1 MTVLRKD
8 EREPHCPACERESRR
23 NTAGVSRRAFMKG
36 GFTVISV
43 GMAMPSIFSKAVEA
57 AGTAGG
63 AKAAFQDSGK
73 VLVVIQLAGGND
85 GIDTVI
91 PFADP
96 KLAGL
101 RPTLKQTEAQLAF
114 KLNDSLGMHSS
125 LAPLKD
131 LWTGGKLAVVENVGY
146 PNPSLSHFQS
156 MDIWET
162 MDLEGREGWLG
173 KYLSG
178 LVDKDG
184 HPLAG
189 IGVGNA
195 MSPALRAISAPV
207 STFSDPR
214 SFSLEGGAASTA
226 ETRLRVAAL
235 EKVYRAYPESAPYA
249 ALLHQTEANTMAAA
263 KMLEAAGASY
273 KPAAKYPAGPF
284 GNGLQVLAEAIVQ
297 DLGMRVG
304 YITLGGFDTHRTQKA
319 THDRLLGLLASGIQ
333 SFLADLQAHGKAND
347 VVVMT
352 WSEFGRRAQENASGG
367 TDHGTAAPLFIAGNG
382 VKGGVY
388 GDPPALGNLDK
399 NGNLP
404 FQTDFRQVYAT
415 MLEGW
420 LKVPSDTVI
429 PASFKALPL
438 LQGG

>member
-1 MTVLRKD
+1 MSDDPGRHTCEVCASAARKASD
-8 EREPHCPACERESRR
+8 GGI
-23 NTAGVSRRAFMKG
+23 NRRAFMKG
-36 GFTVISV
+36 GFTVVSV

-57 AGTAGG
+57 AGQPG
-63 AKAAFQDSGK
+63 AARAAFQDSGK

-85 GIDTVI
+85 GLDTVI

-96 KLAGL
+96 RLAGL

-114 KLNDSLGMHSS
+114 KLNDQLGMHSA

-131 LWTGGKLAVVENVGY
+131 LWTAGNLAVVENVGY

-162 MDLEGREGWLG
+162 MNLEGREGWLG

-184 HPLAG
+184 HPLTG
-189 IGVGNA
+189 LQVGSAQNQ
-195 MSPALRAISAPV
+195 ALRALSAPV
-207 STFSDPR
+207 VTFSDPK
-214 SFSLEGGAASTA
+214 SFSFEGAGASSA
-226 ETRLRVAAL
+226 ETALRAAAL

-249 ALLHQTEANTMAAA
+249 ALLHQTESNTVKAI
-263 KMLEAAGASY
+263 KLLHDAGAGY
-273 KPAAKYPAGPF
+273 QPMAKYPAGPF
-284 GNGLQVLAEAIVQ
+284 GNGLQVLAEAVVQ

-304 YITLGGFDTHRTQKA
+304 YITLGGFDTHRGQQQS
-319 THDRLLGLLASGIQ
+319 HDRLLTLLASGIEA
-333 SFLADLQAHGKAND
+333 FLGDLKAHGKGQD
-347 VVVMT
+347 VAVMT

-367 TDHGTAAPLFIAGNG
+367 TDHGTAAPLFIAGEG

-388 GDPPALGNLDK
+388 GDPPGLASLDK

-420 LKVPSDTVI
+420 LRVPADTVI
-429 PASFKALPL
+429 PSSFATLPL
-438 LQGG
+438 LKAG

>member
-1 MTVLRKD
+1 MNRLR
-8 EREPHCPACERESRR
+8 RGRPEPNCPACEAEARR
-23 NTAGVSRRAFMKG
+23 ASSGVSRRAFMKG

-57 AGTAGG
+57 AAGG
-63 AKAAFQDSGK
+63 AEQAAFQDNGK
-73 VLVVIQLAGGND
+73 TLIVVQLAGGND

-91 PFADP
+91 PFSDP
-96 KLAGL
+96 RLAGL
-101 RPTLKQTEAQLAF
+101 RPTLKQTESQLAF
-114 KLNDSLGMHSS
+114 KLNDQLGMHSA

-131 LWTGGKLAVVENVGY
+131 LWTGGNLAVVQNVGY

-184 HPLAG
+184 HPLSG
-189 IGVGNA
+189 IDIGTS
-195 MSPALRAISAPV
+195 MSPALRALSAPV

-214 SFSLEGGAASTA
+214 TFTLEGTGTSAGDTGVRA
-226 ETRLRVAAL
+226 AAL

-249 ALLHQTEANTMAAA
+249 ALLHQTEANTLAAS
-263 KMLEAAGASY
+263 KMLQAAGQGY
-273 KPAAKYPAGPF
+273 KPLVQYPAGPF

-297 DLGMRVG
+297 NLGMRVG
-304 YITLGGFDTHRTQKA
+304 YITLGGFDTHREQQA
-319 THDRLLGLLASGIQ
+319 AHDKLLALLAGGIQ
-333 SFLADLQAHGKAND
+333 SFLADLKAHGKSQD
-347 VVVMT
+347 VTVMT

-367 TDHGTAAPLFIAGNG
+367 TDHGTAAPLFIAGDG

-420 LKVPSDTVI
+420 LKVPADTVI
-429 PASFKALPL
+429 PATYQPL
-438 LQGG
+438 QLLRSA

>member
-1 MTVLRKD
+1 MSSESAAATG
-8 EREPHCPACERESRR
+8 PGNCEICAAQARR
-23 NTAGVSRRAFMKG
+23 ASSAVSRRAFMKG

-43 GMAMPSIFSKAVEA
+43 GMAMPSILSKAVEA
-57 AGTAGG
+57 ASTG
-63 AKAAFQDSGK
+63 AEKAAFQDNGK

-96 KLAGL
+96 RLQGL
-101 RPTLKQTEAQLAF
+101 RPTLKQTESQLAF
-114 KLNDSLGMHSS
+114 RLNDQLGLHSA

-184 HPLAG
+184 HPLSG
-189 IGVGNA
+189 VDIGTS
-195 MSPALRAISAPV
+195 MSPALRALSSPV
-207 STFSDPR
+207 ATFSDPR
-214 SFSLEGGAASTA
+214 TFTLEGGGVSAG
-226 ETRLRVAAL
+226 ETGVRVAAL
-235 EKVYRAYPESAPYA
+235 EKVYRAYPESAPYS
-249 ALLHQTEANTMAAA
+249 ALLHQTEANTIAAS
-263 KMLEAAGASY
+263 KMLETAGSSY
-273 KPAAKYPAGPF
+273 QAKSTYPDGPF
-284 GNGLQVLAEAIVQ
+284 GNGLKVLAEAIVQ
-297 DLGMRVG
+297 NLGMRVG
-304 YITLGGFDTHRTQKA
+304 YITLGGFDTHRQQRGA
-319 THDRLLGLLASGIQ
+319 HDKLLALLAGGIQ
-333 SFLADLQAHGKAND
+333 AFLADLQAHGKSED
-347 VVVMT
+347 VAVMT

-367 TDHGTAAPLFIAGNG
+367 TDHGTAAPLFIAGDG

-388 GDPPALGNLDK
+388 GDPPALANLDK

-420 LKVPSDTVI
+420 LKVPADTVI
-429 PASFKALPL
+429 PATYQPL
-438 LQGG
+438 MLLRAG

>member
-1 MTVLRKD
+1 MT
-8 EREPHCPACERESRR
+8 EHCAACEAEARR
-23 NTAGVSRRAFMKG
+23 TSSSVSRRAFMKG

-43 GMAMPSIFSKAVEA
+43 GMAMPSIFSQAVEA
-57 AGTAGG
+57 AGQPG
-63 AKAAFQDSGK
+63 AARAAFQDSGK
-73 VLVVIQLAGGND
+73 VLIVIQLAGGND

-96 KLAGL
+96 RLAAL
-101 RPTLKQTEAQLAF
+101 RPTLKQTESQLAF
-114 KLNDSLGMHSS
+114 KLNDQLGMHSA

-131 LWTGGKLAVVENVGY
+131 LWSSGNLAVVENVGY

-162 MDLEGREGWLG
+162 MNLEGREGWLG

-189 IGVGNA
+189 LQVGNA
-195 MSPALRAISAPV
+195 QNQALRALSAPV
-207 STFSDPR
+207 VTFSDPK
-214 SFSLEGGAASTA
+214 SFSFEGGGASTA
-226 ETRLRVAAL
+226 ETALRAAAL

-249 ALLHQTEANTMAAA
+249 ALLHQTEGNTMKAV
-263 KMLEAAGASY
+263 KLLHDAGVGYQPMAR
-273 KPAAKYPAGPF
+273 YPAGPF

-304 YITLGGFDTHRTQKA
+304 YITLGGFDTHRGQQQS
-319 THDRLLGLLASGIQ
+319 HDRLLALLAGGIQ
-333 SFLADLQAHGKAND
+333 AFLGDLKAHGKSQD
-347 VVVMT
+347 VAVMT

-367 TDHGTAAPLFIAGNG
+367 TDHGTAAPLFIAGDG

-388 GDPPALGNLDK
+388 GDPPALGGLDK

-420 LKVPSDTVI
+420 LKVPADTVI
-429 PASFKALPL
+429 PASFNTLPL
-438 LQGG
+438 LRTS

>member
-1 MTVLRKD
+1 MNQTGRPPRPD
-8 EREPHCPACERESRR
+8 CEICAAEARR
-23 NTAGVSRRAFMKG
+23 AGSAVTRRAFMKG

-43 GMAMPSIFSKAVEA
+43 GLAMPSIFSKAVEA
-57 AGTAGG
+57 AGQPG
-63 AKAAFQDSGK
+63 AARATFQDNGK
-73 VLVVIQLAGGND
+73 TLVVIQLAGGND

-96 KLAGL
+96 RLAGL
-101 RPTLKQTEAQLAF
+101 RSTLKQTESQLAF
-114 KLNDSLGMHSS
+114 RLNDQLGMHSA
-125 LAPLKD
+125 LAPLKN
-131 LWTGGKLAVVENVGY
+131 LWGSGKLAVVENVGY

-184 HPLAG
+184 HPLSG
-189 IGVGNA
+189 VQVGNA
-195 MSPALRAISAPV
+195 MNPALRALSAPV
-207 STFSDPR
+207 ATFTDPR
-214 SFSLEGGAASTA
+214 SFTLEGAGASNA
-226 ETRLRVAAL
+226 ETGLRVAAL
-235 EKVYRAYPESAPYA
+235 EKVYRSYPESAPYA
-249 ALLHQTEANTMAAA
+249 ALLHQTEANTMAAS
-263 KMLEAAGASY
+263 KLLHDAGIAY
-273 KPAAKYPAGPF
+273 QPMAKYPAGPF

-304 YITLGGFDTHRTQKA
+304 YITLGGFDTHRQQGQ
-319 THDRLLGLLASGIQ
+319 THDRLLALLAGGIQ
-333 SFLADLQAHGKAND
+333 AFLADLKAHNKSQD
-347 VVVMT
+347 VAVMT

-367 TDHGTAAPLFIAGNG
+367 TDHGTAAPLFIAGDG

-420 LKVPSDTVI
+420 LKVPADTVI
-429 PASFKALPL
+429 PAAYPPLPL
-438 LQGG
+438 LQTA

>member
-1 MTVLRKD
+1 MTRD
-8 EREPHCPACERESRR
+8 DRHRDPDCSACAAEARRTGSRV
-23 NTAGVSRRAFMKG
+23 GRRAFLKG

-57 AGTAGG
+57 AGQPGSARAT
-63 AKAAFQDSGK
+63 FEDNSK
-73 VLVVIQLAGGND
+73 VLIVIQLAGGND

-91 PFADP
+91 PFNDP
-96 KLAGL
+96 RLPSL
-101 RPTLKQTEAQLAF
+101 RPTLKQSESQLAF
-114 KLNDSLGMHSS
+114 KLNDQLGMHSA

-131 LWTGGKLAVVENVGY
+131 LWTKGHLAVVENVGY

-162 MDLEGREGWLG
+162 MNLDGREGWLG

-189 IGVGNA
+189 IQVGNA
-195 MSPALRAISAPV
+195 MNPALRALSAPV
-207 STFSDPR
+207 ATFSDPR
-214 SFSLEGGAASTA
+214 TFTIEGTGSSTA
-226 ETRLRVAAL
+226 ETDLRVAAL

-249 ALLHQTEANTMAAA
+249 ALLQQTEANTIASSRLLHAAT
-263 KMLEAAGASY
+263 AAY
-273 KPAAKYPAGPF
+273 KPLAKYPAGPF

-304 YITLGGFDTHRTQKA
+304 YITLGGFDTHRGQGA
-319 THDRLLGLLASGIQ
+319 AHDKLLALLAGGIEA
-333 SFLADLQAHGKAND
+333 LMADLGAHGKSKD
-347 VVVMT
+347 VTVMT
-352 WSEFGRRAQENASGG
+352 WSEFGRRAQENGSGG
-367 TDHGTAAPLFIAGNG
+367 TDHGTAAPLFIAGEG

-388 GDPPALGNLDK
+388 GDPPALDKLDK

-420 LKVPSDTVI
+420 LKVPADTVI
-429 PASFKALPL
+429 PAGYRPLPL
-438 LQGG
+438 LLAS

>member
-1 MTVLRKD
+1 MKRRGSPDQTCR
-8 EREPHCPACERESRR
+8 ACAVAARSGGGG
-23 NTAGVSRRAFMKG
+23 GVSRRAFMKG
-36 GFTVISV
+36 GFTVVSV
-43 GMAMPSIFSKAVEA
+43 GMAMPSIFSRAVEA
-57 AGTAGG
+57 AGQPG
-63 AKAAFQDSGK
+63 AARAAFVDSGK

-85 GIDTVI
+85 GLDTVI

-96 KLAGL
+96 HLASL

-114 KLNDSLGMHSS
+114 RLNDQVGAHGA
-125 LAPLKD
+125 LAPLKS
-131 LWTGGKLAVVENVGY
+131 LWDAGNLAVVQNVGY

-162 MDLEGREGWLG
+162 MNLEGREGWLG

-189 IGVGNA
+189 MQVGTA
-195 MSPALRAISAPV
+195 QSAALRALSAPV
-207 STFSDPR
+207 ATFSDPR
-214 SFSLEGGAASTA
+214 SFSLEGGGSSTA
-226 ETRLRVAAL
+226 ESALRAAAL

-249 ALLHQTEANTMAAA
+249 ALLHQTEANTMQASR
-263 KMLEAAGASY
+263 LLRSAGTGYQAM
-273 KPAAKYPAGPF
+273 AKYPGGPF

-304 YITLGGFDTHRTQKA
+304 YITLGGFDTHRQQEQA
-319 THDRLLGLLASGIQ
+319 HDRLLALLASGIQ
-333 SFLADLQAHGKAND
+333 AFLGDLEAHGKSKD
-347 VVVMT
+347 VALMT
-352 WSEFGRRAQENASGG
+352 WSEFGRRPQENASGG
-367 TDHGTAAPLFIAGNG
+367 TDHGTAAPLFIAGDA

-420 LKVPSDTVI
+420 LRVPADTVI
-429 PASFKALPL
+429 PASYTTLPL
-438 LQGG
+438 LRSA

>member
-1 MTVLRKD
+1 MSHHVRPD
-8 EREPHCPACERESRR
+8 RPGCEICAAQARR
-23 NTAGVSRRAFMKG
+23 AGSGVGRRAFMKG

-57 AGTAGG
+57 AGQ
-63 AKAAFQDSGK
+63 AASTRVSFQDSGK
-73 VLVVIQLAGGND
+73 ILVVIQLAGGND

-91 PFADP
+91 PFTDP
-96 KLAGL
+96 KLAAL
-101 RPTLKQTEAQLAF
+101 RPTLKQTESQLAF
-114 KLNDSLGMHSS
+114 KLNDQLGMHSA
-125 LAPLKD
+125 LAPLRD
-131 LWTGGKLAVVENVGY
+131 LWAAGNLAVVENVGY

-195 MSPALRAISAPV
+195 MSPALRALSAPV

-214 SFSLEGGAASTA
+214 TFSLEGAGASSG

-235 EKVYRAYPESAPYA
+235 ERVYRAYPEAAPYA
-249 ALLHQTEANTMAAA
+249 ALLHQTEANTVSAA
-263 KMLEAAGASY
+263 KMLHDAGASY
-273 KPAAKYPAGPF
+273 QPMAKYPAGPF
-284 GNGLQVLAEAIVQ
+284 GNGLKVLAEAIVQ
-297 DLGMRVG
+297 NLGMRVG
-304 YITLGGFDTHRTQKA
+304 YITLGGFDTHKTQQQA
-319 THDRLLGLLASGIQ
+319 HDRLLALLASGIQ
-333 SFLADLQAHGKAND
+333 AFIADLHAHGKSKD
-347 VVVMT
+347 VAVMT

-367 TDHGTAAPLFIAGNG
+367 TDHGTAAPLFVAGEG

-404 FQTDFRQVYAT
+404 FQTDFRAVYAT

-420 LKVPSDTVI
+420 LKVPADTVI
-429 PASFKALPL
+429 PASYKPLPL
-438 LQGG
+438 LQTA